1 MAGTDKL
8 PMSELMEFKP
18 TGPTVDYESDIEEDS
33 ESDDPNPPDPPPDLS
48 MDTKS
53 VPTLPIWAW
62 ANMSC
67 SLDAMMM
74 IALLGCLHMPDEMQA
89 VADSS
94 ESSLEFKTMVGAIC
108 GYPGTWEDFNAD
120 HMTSLRELIRRNLLD
135 RPDPITL
142 TIDTP
147 LDATFAF
154 IIAQPLRL
162 LHIHTTYKCTNST
175 CTTLSANAGKDP
187 DGWVWTKVTTP
198 EQLVFRGAFQG
209 DSVQSLVDRMVFSTI
224 DYNADLYRKTG
235 FTTTWMTTLVI
246 TQLAEMP
253 TASPKQRS

>member
-1 MAGTDKL
+1 MADAEKL

-33 ESDDPNPPDPPPDLS
+33 ESDDPDPPDPPPDLS

-94 ESSLEFKTMVGAIC
+94 ESSLEFKTIVGAIC
-108 GYPGTWEDFNAD
+108 GYPGTCEDFN
-120 HMTSLRELIRRNLLD
+120 H
-135 RPDPITL
+135 
-142 TIDTP
+142 
-147 LDATFAF
+147 
-154 IIAQPLRL
+154 
-162 LHIHTTYKCTNST
+162 
-175 CTTLSANAGKDP
+175 
-187 DGWVWTKVTTP
+187 
-198 EQLVFRGAFQG
+198 
-209 DSVQSLVDRMVFSTI
+209 
-224 DYNADLYRKTG
+224 
-235 FTTTWMTTLVI
+235 
-246 TQLAEMP
+246 
-253 TASPKQRS
+253 